1 MRGDCNCCAVV
12 TIGIAPSLLLDIP
25 LCEGYNRSM
34 ATLNIA
40 LEEGFDNDRVIVSVN
55 GKRFERN
62 GVTTKLQI
70 GLAEQFETNVADG
83 TVTIDVDLPDRP
95 LNGSYKLDA
104 TDMVY
109 AGISAE
115 GQTLRFRHSS
125 QLFGYA

>member
-1 MRGDCNCCAVV
+1 
-12 TIGIAPSLLLDIP
+12 
-25 LCEGYNRSM
+25 M

-55 GKRFERN
+55 GKRFERS

-70 GLAEQFETNVADG
+70 GLAEQFEAHTGDG
-83 TVTIDVDLPDRP
+83 KVTIDVDLPERSVS
-95 LNGSYKLDA
+95 GKYELDA

-109 AGISAE
+109 LGISVE

>member
-1 MRGDCNCCAVV
+1 
-12 TIGIAPSLLLDIP
+12 
-25 LCEGYNRSM
+25 M

-55 GKRFERN
+55 GERFERS

-70 GLAEQFETNVADG
+70 GLAEQFETHVADG
-83 TVTIDVDLPDRP
+83 TATIDVDLPERS
-95 LNGSYKLDA
+95 LNGSYKVEA

-109 AGISAE
+109 LGISAE

-125 QLFGYA
+125 QTFGYA